1 MLSLFPDK
9 LVDKYTRTGKK
20 KDGAGELAV
29 ACLCLACEKTNKTHG
44 ERFQRRALPSAL
56 HIRGINA
63 RENGHTP
70 TPEKKNVATEKC
82 LLKCD
87 IFVVVVVPSPPLRR
101 SLSSP
106 RQLFIVGVRKHSLCE
121 LYQLPRSCAVSMAT
135 SVKGRGLICQA
146 NQRGRDF
153 KIKARNVTGRRVFFI
168 YIYSIAEDK
177 RIVKRKNTPKL

>member
-1 MLSLFPDK
+1 MLSLRK
-9 LVDKYTRTGKK
+9 KQTRLTVNVTS
-20 KDGAGELAV
+20 GELSPRRFTFEA
-29 ACLCLACEKTNKTHG
+29 LTLEKMDT
-44 ERFQRRALPSAL
+44 LP
-56 HIRGINA
+56 
-63 RENGHTP
+63 P
-70 TPEKKNVATEKC
+70 PKKNVATKKC

-87 IFVVVVVPSPPLRR
+87 IFVVVVPSPPLRR

-153 KIKARNVTGRRVFFI
+153 KIKARNVTERCVFI
-168 YIYSIAEDK
+168 YIFNSGGQ
-177 RIVKRKNTPKL
+177 KNR